1 MDGSKKSVPKKE
13 DETTIFYWKLEKE
26 KAAGESDKE
35 LPAICWVS
43 LLSRLFDK
51 NTLQCLKEKKNN
63 KQNIQRLLRLTQT
76 FCFYENRFTFA
87 PSSARYLEFTF
98 SRISHSKVFETDQSV
113 LTTDEKKN
121 HSCCDLFNTKYIL
134 LPNRN
139 ILLSAAVSGFF
150 HQVEIT

>member
-43 LLSRLFDK
+43 LLSRQFDK

-76 FCFYENRFTFA
+76 FCFYE
-87 PSSARYLEFTF
+87 
-98 SRISHSKVFETDQSV
+98 IVSHLHRHQQDILNLRSVELVTLKCSKQTSSV
-113 LTTDEKKN
+113 LTNDEKKN
-121 HSCCDLFNTKYIL
+121 RSCCVLFNTKYIL
-134 LPNRN
+134 PNRV

-150 HQVEIT
+150 QQIQIT